1 MNQPKVSVIIPVYNV
16 EKYLNRCIGSIVNQ
30 TYKNLEI
37 ILIDDGS
44 PDNCPQMCDEWASKD
59 SRIKVIHKENAGAGL
74 ARNTGLEYATG
85 DYVTFVDSD
94 DYIAPETVEK
104 CIEALLKDGSQLAM
118 FGRVDVH
125 YNGKSVKKPV
135 KTDKFLFVNEEVVQ
149 DILSGLFVNE
159 RGFGVGVCGKT
170 VDLNLIK
177 SHGIRFNS
185 ERELLS
191 EDAFFLLELFS
202 HLNSVSLISGN
213 YYYYVQNENSFS
225 RTYKKNYQEMN
236 DNFIIRSIELC
247 EKLGY
252 SEKIIT
258 YLKARYQIYSLAGMK
273 QIVAC
278 GLTEAE
284 KNRELK
290 AVIGNKIL
298 QSTLTDDVLAL
309 CNGQSKLFWILV
321 KYRCTFV
328 CKALLKYK
336 TRN

>member
-30 TYKNLEI
+30 TYTDLEI
-37 ILIDDGS
+37 ILVDDGS
-44 PDNCPQMCDEWASKD
+44 PDNCPQMCDEWALKD
-59 SRIKVIHKENAGAGL
+59 SRIKVIHKENSGAGL
-74 ARNTGLEYATG
+74 ARNTGLENATG

-104 CIEALLKDGSQLAM
+104 CVEVLLKNGSQLAM
-118 FGRVDVH
+118 FGRVDVS
-125 YNGKSVKKPV
+125 YNGRQVKKPV
-135 KTDKFLFVNEEVVQ
+135 KTDKILFENKEIVC
-149 DILSGLFVNE
+149 DILPGLFVNE
-159 RGFGVGVCGKT
+159 RGFGVGVCGKI
-170 VDLNLIK
+170 VDLNVIK
-177 SHGIRFNS
+177 SHGLRFNS

-191 EDAFFLLELFS
+191 EDAYFLLELFT
-202 HLNSVSLISGN
+202 HLKSVSLIPEN

-225 RTYKKNYQEMN
+225 RTYKKNYQAMN
-236 DNFIIRSIELC
+236 DNFITRSIELC
-247 EKLGY
+247 EKIGY
-252 SEKIIT
+252 SGKIIA

-290 AVIGNKIL
+290 AVIGNKTL
-298 QSTLTDDVLAL
+298 QSTLTKDVLAL
-309 CNGQSKLFWILV
+309 CNGQSRLFWLLV
-321 KYRCTFV
+321 KCRCTFV
-328 CKALLKYK
+328 CKAMLKYK